1 MITKEQKWQIA
12 FYPGVFEDIASMQDE
27 LRGKFE
33 AYFQVMQE
41 VGGDLGMPKT
51 RPMGDGL
58 FELRVKAKQ
67 GIGRGL
73 FCYQKGRRIIVL
85 CVFVKKQQE
94 TPKRFLD
101 LARKRMKEIENG

>member
-1 MITKEQKWQIA
+1 MITKAQNWQIA

-33 AYFQVMQE
+33 AYFQMMQE
-41 VGGDLGMPKT
+41 VGGDLGMPRT
-51 RPMGDGL
+51 RAMGDGL

-67 GIGRGL
+67 GIERGL

-85 CVFVKKQQE
+85 CAFVKKQQE
-94 TPKRFLD
+94 TPKRFLG
-101 LARKRMKEIENG
+101 LAHEGD